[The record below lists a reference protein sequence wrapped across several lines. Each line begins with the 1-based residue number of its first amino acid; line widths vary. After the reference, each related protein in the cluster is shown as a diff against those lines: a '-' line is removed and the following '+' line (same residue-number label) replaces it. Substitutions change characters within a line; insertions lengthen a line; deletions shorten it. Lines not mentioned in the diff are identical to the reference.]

1 MKRRLFLRLTDKERE
16 TFRRTRDVVLGAS
29 SYRSAVMALCDSALV
44 NRLCLESLVETQLRR
59 ISVNLRQI
67 SRRVYSSGESDEA
80 VLAVC
85 GVLDPLVDVFSAEVS
100 CIRSGGADGDC
111 YRSELSVRMT
121 ADEKAVVAAV
131 KRALQFRNYRS
142 LILGLCS
149 VVDNRIMPPDFSM
162 DYQRLK
168 EYGSD
173 INTIAKSLNSGS
185 RINPDQLGQFL
196 AGFMQVL
203 STISTKITEV

>member
-1 MKRRLFLRLTDKERE
+1 
-16 TFRRTRDVVLGAS
+16 
-29 SYRSAVMALCDSALV
+29 MALCDSALV